1 MNETYKWLYDYYAL
15 PLMKVGKQADALKER
30 IVSHG
35 SPADA
40 LFLWDRLEDLCRRM
54 KVRIGIITVP
64 GEHAQAVCSLLI
76 KSGILAV
83 WNFSNVHLDVPE
95 GILVQNENMAVPLAI
110 LSNHLKERFSTK

>member
-40 LFLWDRLEDLCRRM
+40 LFL
-54 KVRIGIITVP
+54 
-64 GEHAQAVCSLLI
+64 
-76 KSGILAV
+76 SG
-83 WNFSNVHLDVPE
+83 SNWAC
-95 GILVQNENMAVPLAI
+95 GSWRA
-110 LSNHLKERFSTK
+110 SGRTGC

>member
-40 LFLWDRLEDLCRRM
+40 LFLWGTESFAIGLQLGLRLMAGQRAD
-54 KVRIGIITVP
+54 G
-64 GEHAQAVCSLLI
+64 LLI
-76 KSGILAV
+76 S
-83 WNFSNVHLDVPE
+83 
-95 GILVQNENMAVPLAI
+95 
-110 LSNHLKERFSTK
+110 

>member
-40 LFLWDRLEDLCRRM
+40 LFLWDRLEDLCLLWGTESFAIGLQLGLRLMAGQRADGCRFFWPGSWAGASSPVPPRSRPAESAGCSQSRPARR
-54 KVRIGIITVP
+54 
-64 GEHAQAVCSLLI
+64 
-76 KSGILAV
+76 
-83 WNFSNVHLDVPE
+83 
-95 GILVQNENMAVPLAI
+95 
-110 LSNHLKERFSTK
+110 

>member
-40 LFLWDRLEDLCRRM
+40 LFMWDRMEDL
-54 KVRIGIITVP
+54 
-64 GEHAQAVCSLLI
+64 
-76 KSGILAV
+76 
-83 WNFSNVHLDVPE
+83 
-95 GILVQNENMAVPLAI
+95 
-110 LSNHLKERFSTK
+110 

>member
-40 LFLWDRLEDLCRRM
+40 LFLWDLLWGTESFAIGLQLGLRLMAGQRAD
-54 KVRIGIITVP
+54 G
-64 GEHAQAVCSLLI
+64 LLI
-76 KSGILAV
+76 S
-83 WNFSNVHLDVPE
+83 
-95 GILVQNENMAVPLAI
+95 
-110 LSNHLKERFSTK
+110 